1 MCSVDM
7 SKPGQVNVTVT
18 YNGFTASYLILIKEK
33 TPVSLISVSYTHLSR
48 ELRLEVEKLDK
59 EKLEEYRR
67 KQIKG
72 YNYLL
77 EDIKN
82 YNKE

>member
-1 MCSVDM
+1 MNFVQ
-7 SKPGQVNVTVT
+7 P
-18 YNGFTASYLILIKEK
+18 I
-33 TPVSLISVSYTHLSR
+33 R
-48 ELRLEVEKLDK
+48 DK

-67 KQIKG
+67 KQAKG